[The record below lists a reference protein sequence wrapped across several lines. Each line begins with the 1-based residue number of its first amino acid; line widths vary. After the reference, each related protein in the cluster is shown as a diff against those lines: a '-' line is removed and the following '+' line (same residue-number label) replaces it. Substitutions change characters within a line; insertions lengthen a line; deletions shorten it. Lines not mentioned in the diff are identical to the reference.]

1 MLAVS
6 RALGDTQF
14 KAFNGS
20 PAIVS
25 GAPDTRIEAITPTT
39 EFMILATDG
48 LWDVMTP
55 QSAVTFVRRKI
66 SSKGGDLSKIAD
78 DLASEALLQGSIDNV
93 TVIILV
99 FNLMCAE
106 GSDEGSE
113 VSDP

>member
-48 LWDVMTP
+48 LWDVMNNEEV
-55 QSAVTFVRRKI
+55 AKFVTRSGR
-66 SSKGGDLSKIAD
+66 IA
-78 DLASEALLQGSIDNV
+78 L
-93 TVIILV
+93 
-99 FNLMCAE
+99 
-106 GSDEGSE
+106 
-113 VSDP
+113 